1 MSKPAKMPAGYNG
14 WSLIDG
20 EIGIVTL
27 KDVLHNLSSHEN
39 GENHEY
45 GKGVL
50 VGVVSCLCAC
60 GMDYEDALQLAW
72 QCSPRKEDIH
82 SDRIPE
88 CWKDRF

>member
-45 GKGVL
+45 GEGS
-50 VGVVSCLCAC
+50 SCRCCFVPLCVWN
-60 GMDYEDALQLAW
+60 GL
-72 QCSPRKEDIH
+72 
-82 SDRIPE
+82 
-88 CWKDRF
+88 